1 MMTDAGVL
9 LYQRMADLFEQ
20 KYPVRSQNFDK
31 ILKII
36 IDRLSMNIEG
46 GYPIA
51 LIDLGELVKK
61 GEFSSRQEASEAF
74 EQFFDDQKKV
84 YLNIVKYGANDYQRD
99 ARFNLFHT
107 IYFSG
112 YGGVDD
118 VEIETFEDCAT
129 AIFQDDD
136 VNYVRSLD
144 FKVI

>member
-9 LYQRMADLFEQ
+9 IYQRMADAFEQ
-20 KYPVRSQNFDK
+20 KYPMRSENFDK
-31 ILKII
+31 VLRIVINQ
-36 IDRLSMNIEG
+36 LSMDIES

-51 LIDLGELVKK
+51 VIDLGELVKK

-84 YLNIVKYGANDYQRD
+84 YLNIVKYGAPDYQRD
-99 ARFNLFHT
+99 TRFNLFHT
-107 IYFSG
+107 ICFSG
-112 YGGVDD
+112 YGGVDE

-136 VNYVRSLD
+136 VSYVKSLNII
-144 FKVI
+144 VI